1 MKYLALNL
9 ATQPVEQ
16 VVRAR
21 KVLTVVGTVILLA
34 TLLHVALLWRLS
46 SDSNVDTASASD
58 DRQAIAAVQAEELDR
73 WSAEVDAL
81 MAAADPRRLQRVA
94 DDVALANELIAWRVL
109 PWGEVFEMLEAALP
123 DKVRLELVRPDNA
136 ENGLELDLIA
146 AADNRSDLTAF
157 MASLERV
164 PEIVEAY
171 PLSEELGLDGKH
183 RMTLR
188 ALYVAAPEPDVAAPE
203 PEAEGQ

>member
-1 MKYLALNL
+1 MRFLALNL

-21 KVLTVVGTVILLA
+21 KVLTVVGSVVLLLTV
-34 TLLHVALLWRLS
+34 LHLALLWSLF
-46 SDSNVDTASASD
+46 SDSSMDAASD
-58 DRQAIAAVQAEELDR
+58 TESRETIAAVQAEELDR

-94 DDVALANELIAWRVL
+94 EAVALANELIAWRVL
-109 PWGEVFEMLEAALP
+109 PWGKVFETLEAALP

-146 AADNRSDLTAF
+146 AADSRSDLTAF
-157 MASLERV
+157 MATLERV
-164 PEIVEAY
+164 PEIIEAY

-188 ALYVAAPEPDVAAPE
+188 ALYVAVPAPQ
-203 PEAEGQ
+203 AEGQ

>member
-1 MKYLALNL
+1 MKYLTLNL

-21 KVLTVVGTVILLA
+21 KVLTVAGTVILLV
-34 TLLHVALLWRLS
+34 TLLHVVLLWRLF
-46 SDSNVDTASASD
+46 SDSSVDTASASES
-58 DRQAIAAVQAEELDR
+58 RETIAAVQAEELDR

-94 DDVALANELIAWRVL
+94 EDVALANELIAWRML

-146 AADNRSDLTAF
+146 AADDRGALTAF

-164 PEIVEAY
+164 PEIIEAY

-188 ALYVAAPEPDVAAPE
+188 ALYVAVPGPE
-203 PEAEGQ
+203 EGQ

>member
-1 MKYLALNL
+1 MKFLALNL

-21 KVLTVVGTVILLA
+21 KVLTVVGSVILLL
-34 TLLHVALLWRLS
+34 TVLHLALLWILF
-46 SDSNVDTASASD
+46 SDSSVDAASASAS
-58 DRQAIAAVQAEELDR
+58 RETIEAVQAEELDR
-73 WSAEVDAL
+73 WSEEVDAL
-81 MAAADPRRLQRVA
+81 MAAADPRRLQRIA
-94 DDVALANELIAWRVL
+94 EDVALANELIAWRVL

-123 DKVRLELVRPDNA
+123 DKVRLELVRPNNA
-136 ENGLELDLIA
+136 EIGLELDLIA
-146 AADNRSDLTAF
+146 AADDRSDLTAF
-157 MASLERV
+157 MASLENV

-188 ALYVAAPEPDVAAPE
+188 ARYVAVPE
-203 PEAEGQ
+203 PEAEDQ

>member
-1 MKYLALNL
+1 MD
-9 ATQPVEQ
+9 AT
-16 VVRAR
+16 
-21 KVLTVVGTVILLA
+21 
-34 TLLHVALLWRLS
+34 
-46 SDSNVDTASASD
+46 SASES
-58 DRQAIAAVQAEELDR
+58 RETIAAVQAEELDR

-81 MAAADPRRLQRVA
+81 LAAADPRRLQRVA
-94 DDVALANELIAWRVL
+94 EDVALANELIAWRVL

-123 DKVRLELVRPDNA
+123 DKVRLELVRPGNA
-136 ENGLELDLIA
+136 ADGLELDLIA

-164 PEIVEAY
+164 PQIIEAY

-188 ALYVAAPEPDVAAPE
+188 ALYVAAPEPG
-203 PEAEGQ
+203 EGQ

>member
-34 TLLHVALLWRLS
+34 TLLHVALVWRLF
-46 SDSNVDTASASD
+46 SDSNVDTAAASD
-58 DRQAIAAVQAEELDR
+58 NRQTIAAVQAEELDR

-94 DDVALANELIAWRVL
+94 EDVALANELIAWRVL

-188 ALYVAAPEPDVAAPE
+188 ALYVAAPEP
-203 PEAEGQ
+203 EAEGQ

>member
-1 MKYLALNL
+1 MRFLALNL

-21 KVLTVVGTVILLA
+21 KVLTVVGSVLLLLTV
-34 TLLHVALLWRLS
+34 LHLALLWSLF
-46 SDSNVDTASASD
+46 SDSSMDAASD
-58 DRQAIAAVQAEELDR
+58 TESRETIAAVQAEELDR

-94 DDVALANELIAWRVL
+94 EDVALANELIAWRVL
-109 PWGEVFEMLEAALP
+109 PWGKVFETLEAALP

-146 AADNRSDLTAF
+146 AADSRSDLTAF

-164 PEIVEAY
+164 PEIIEAY

-188 ALYVAAPEPDVAAPE
+188 ALYVAVPAPQ
-203 PEAEGQ
+203 AEGQ

>member
-34 TLLHVALLWRLS
+34 TLLHVTLVWRLF

-58 DRQAIAAVQAEELDR
+58 DRQAIAAVQAEDLDR

-94 DDVALANELIAWRVL
+94 EDVALANELIAWRVL
-109 PWGEVFEMLEAALP
+109 PWGEVFATLEAALP

-188 ALYVAAPEPDVAAPE
+188 ALYVAAPK

>member
-34 TLLHVALLWRLS
+34 TLLHVALLWRLF
-46 SDSNVDTASASD
+46 SDSNADTASASD

-94 DDVALANELIAWRVL
+94 EDVAVANELIAWRVL
-109 PWGEVFEMLEAALP
+109 PWGEVFETLEAALP
-123 DKVRLELVRPDNA
+123 DEVRLELVRPDNA

-188 ALYVAAPEPDVAAPE
+188 ALYVAAPEP
-203 PEAEGQ
+203 EAEGQ

>member
-16 VVRAR
+16 VLRAKR
-21 KVLTVVGTVILLA
+21 VVSAVGAVVLLLTILHLA
-34 TLLHVALLWRLS
+34 LIWQLFT
-46 SDSNVDTASASD
+46 DTAVDSETASES
-58 DRQAIAAVQAEELDR
+58 REAIQAVQAAELDR
-73 WSAEVDAL
+73 WSEEVDAL

-94 DDVALANELIAWRVL
+94 EEVALANELISWRVL
-109 PWGEVFEMLEAALP
+109 PWGQVFEMLEAALP
-123 DKVRLELVRPDNA
+123 ERVRLELVRPGNSA
-136 ENGLELDLIA
+136 EGLELDVIA
-146 AADNRSDLTAF
+146 AADARNDLIAF

-164 PEIVEAY
+164 PEIIEAY

-188 ALYVAAPEPDVAAPE
+188 ALYVTSATV
-203 PEAEGQ
+203 EGDQ

>member
-21 KVLTVVGTVILLA
+21 KVLTVIGTVVLLLA
-34 TLLHVALLWRLS
+34 IFHGALLWRLFVAADADVGTTPES
-46 SDSNVDTASASD
+46 
-58 DRQAIAAVQAEELDR
+58 REAIAAVQAEELDR

-94 DDVALANELIAWRVL
+94 EEVALANEIIAWRVL
-109 PWGEVFEMLEAALP
+109 PWGDVFETLEATLP
-123 DKVRLELVRPDNA
+123 DRVRLELVRPGNA
-136 ENGLELDLIA
+136 ESGLELDLIA
-146 AADNRSDLTAF
+146 AADERSDLTAF

-164 PEIVEAY
+164 PGIVQAY
-171 PLSEELGLDGKH
+171 PLSEEVGLDGKH

-188 ALYVAAPEPDVAAPE
+188 ALYIAVPD
-203 PEAEGQ
+203 AETEDR

>member
-21 KVLTVVGTVILLA
+21 KVLTVAGTVILLV
-34 TLLHVALLWRLS
+34 TLLQVALLWRLF
-46 SDSNVDTASASD
+46 SDSSVDTASASES
-58 DRQAIAAVQAEELDR
+58 RETIAAVQAEELDR

-94 DDVALANELIAWRVL
+94 EDVALANELIAWRML

-146 AADNRSDLTAF
+146 AADDRGDLTAF

-188 ALYVAAPEPDVAAPE
+188 ALYVAVPE
-203 PEAEGQ
+203 PEEGQ

>member
-21 KVLTVVGTVILLA
+21 KVLTVAGTVILLA
-34 TLLHVALLWRLS
+34 TLLHVALLWRLFADS
-46 SDSNVDTASASD
+46 SVDSASASES
-58 DRQAIAAVQAEELDR
+58 RETIEAVQAEELDR

-94 DDVALANELIAWRVL
+94 EDVALANELIAWRVL

-123 DKVRLELVRPDNA
+123 DNVRL
-136 ENGLELDLIA
+136 
-146 AADNRSDLTAF
+146 
-157 MASLERV
+157 
-164 PEIVEAY
+164 
-171 PLSEELGLDGKH
+171 
-183 RMTLR
+183 
-188 ALYVAAPEPDVAAPE
+188 
-203 PEAEGQ
+203 

>member
-34 TLLHVALLWRLS
+34 TLLHVALVWRLF
-46 SDSNVDTASASD
+46 SDSNVDTAAASD
-58 DRQAIAAVQAEELDR
+58 NRQTIAAVQAEELDR

-109 PWGEVFEMLEAALP
+109 PWGEVFETLEAALP

-188 ALYVAAPEPDVAAPE
+188 ALYVAAPEP
-203 PEAEGQ
+203 EAEGQ

>member
-21 KVLTVVGTVILLA
+21 KVLTVAGTVILLL
-34 TLLHVALLWRLS
+34 TVLHLALLWRLF
-46 SDSNVDTASASD
+46 SDSSLDATSD
-58 DRQAIAAVQAEELDR
+58 SESRETIEAVQAEELDR
-73 WSAEVDAL
+73 WSVEVDAL

-94 DDVALANELIAWRVL
+94 EDVALANELIAWRVL
-109 PWGEVFEMLEAALP
+109 PWGKVFETLEAALP

-136 ENGLELDLIA
+136 ENGLEFDLIA

-157 MASLERV
+157 MASLEQV
-164 PEIVEAY
+164 PEIIEAY

-188 ALYVAAPEPDVAAPE
+188 ALYVAAPEP
-203 PEAEGQ
+203 EAEGR

>member
-34 TLLHVALLWRLS
+34 TLLHVTLVWRLF
-46 SDSNVDTASASD
+46 SDSNVDTAAASD
-58 DRQAIAAVQAEELDR
+58 NRQTIAAVQAEELDR

-94 DDVALANELIAWRVL
+94 EDVALANELIAWRVL
-109 PWGEVFEMLEAALP
+109 PWGEVFETLEAALP
-123 DKVRLELVRPDNA
+123 DEVRLELVRPDNA

-188 ALYVAAPEPDVAAPE
+188 ALYVAAPEP
-203 PEAEGQ
+203 EAEGQ